1 MSKIKIGIVGYGN
14 LGKGVE
20 EQLQFNDD
28 FELVGIFSR
37 RNPKTVA
44 STSPIFHMDDLE
56 GMKDEIAVLLL
67 CGGSAKDIPEQAPLL
82 QENFT
87 TVNGYD
93 NHAEIPAH
101 FNILDEIAR
110 RQKNVAIIATGW
122 DPGLFS
128 LNRLIS
134 EAILPKG
141 DTYTFWGKGVS
152 QGHSDAIR
160 RVDGVKRGVQYTI
173 PNEDL
178 IQKIRESKEVV
189 YTKTSSHKRICYV
202 VTNEG
207 ADETTIAHTISTMK
221 DYFADYETEVHF
233 IDEETFER
241 DHSGIPHGGHVLR
254 RGYTGEE
261 TQAVYELNLNL
272 GSNPGFTAAVMVAY
286 ARAAARLANEGS
298 YGAKSVF
305 DVAPAYLSPKTSE
318 QLRKELL

>member
-1 MSKIKIGIVGYGN
+1 MAKIKIGIVGYGN

-37 RNPKTVA
+37 RNPKTVV
-44 STSPIFHMDDLE
+44 STSPVFHMDDLQ
-56 GMKDEIAVLLL
+56 GMKNEIAVLIL
-67 CGGSAKDIPEQAPLL
+67 CGGSATDIPEQAPLL

-87 TVNGYD
+87 TVNAYD
-93 NHAEIPAH
+93 NHAEIPGH
-101 FNILDEIAR
+101 FNILNEIAR

-134 EAILPKG
+134 EAVLPKG
-141 DTYTFWGKGVS
+141 NTYTFWGKGVS

-160 RVDGVKRGVQYTI
+160 RIDGVKRGVQYTI

-178 IQKIRESKEVV
+178 IQKIREGKEVV
-189 YTKTSSHKRICYV
+189 YTKTSSHKRVCYV
-202 VTNEG
+202 VTEEG
-207 ADETTIAHTISTMK
+207 ADEATIAHTISTMK

-241 DHSGIPHGGHVLR
+241 NHSGIPHGGHVLR

-305 DVAPAYLSPKTSE
+305 DVAPVYLSPKTPE